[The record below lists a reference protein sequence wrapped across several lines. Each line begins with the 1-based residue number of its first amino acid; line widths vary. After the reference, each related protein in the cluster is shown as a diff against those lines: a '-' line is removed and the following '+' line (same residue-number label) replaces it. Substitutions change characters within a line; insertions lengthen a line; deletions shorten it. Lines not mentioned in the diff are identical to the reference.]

1 MYVADTPGGTVWAKF
16 DKPGLYIYD
25 VSITHKEASEMHD
38 LQNWISK
45 YLVDCKYQKGL
56 DPKTLKAYRID
67 LEQFSVFITRSSVEL
82 SREGLMGYITD
93 LHQKYKPRTV
103 KRKIASVKAF
113 CGYLEFEELV
123 RENPF
128 SRLRLKLN
136 PPQILPRTISL
147 PTIEAILT
155 AAYRARETA
164 GTFGQQKLILRDIAV
179 LELLFATGIRVSE
192 LCALQCGGDVRLEEG
207 EIKIYGK
214 GAKERFVQ
222 IANLDVLNTL
232 CHYRET
238 FQDTIEQAGTFFVNR
253 SQRPLSTQSVRGIVN
268 RYSTLANVRNHITP
282 HMFRHSFAT
291 LLLEEGVDIR
301 YIQQLLGHSS
311 IVTTQIY
318 THVAGRKQ
326 RDILLE
332 KHPRNKIHSV

>member
-1 MYVADTPGGTVWAKF
+1 MQ
-16 DKPGLYIYD
+16 
-25 VSITHKEASEMHD
+25 D
-38 LQNWISK
+38 LQNLISR
-45 YLVDCKYQKGL
+45 YLEDCKYQKGL
-56 DPKTLKAYRID
+56 DSKTLKAYRID
-67 LEQFSVFITRSSVEL
+67 LTQFSAFITRNSLEL
-82 SREGLMGYITD
+82 TREGLMGYITD
-93 LHQKYKPRTV
+93 LHRQYKPRTV

-123 RENPF
+123 SENPF
-128 SRLRLKLN
+128 LRLRLKLN

-147 PTIEAILT
+147 PTIEAILA
-155 AAYRARETA
+155 AAYRAREIAETPER
-164 GTFGQQKLILRDIAV
+164 QKFILRDIAV
-179 LELLFATGIRVSE
+179 LELLFATGVRVSE
-192 LCALQCGGDVRLEEG
+192 LCALQCGDVQLEEG

-222 IANLDVLNTL
+222 IANPDVLNVL

-238 FQDTIEQAGTFFVNR
+238 FQDAIEQAGAFFVNR
-253 SQRPLSTQSVRGIVN
+253 SQRPLSAQSVRMIVN
-268 RYSTLANVRNHITP
+268 RYSTLANVNGHITP

-301 YIQQLLGHSS
+301 CIQQLLGHSS

-326 RDILLE
+326 RDILSE
-332 KHPRNKIHSV
+332 KHPRNKIHSM